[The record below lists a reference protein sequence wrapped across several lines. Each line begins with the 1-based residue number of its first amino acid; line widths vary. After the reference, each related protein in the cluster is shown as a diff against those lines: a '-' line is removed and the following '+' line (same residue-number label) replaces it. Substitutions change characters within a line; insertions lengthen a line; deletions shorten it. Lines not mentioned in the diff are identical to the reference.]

1 MNPVLK
7 EILETRKVRNGSEE
21 VPLIDEMDPEE
32 GKLIDRAFRAVK
44 PACSVEVGFAFGVS
58 TLYACDALK
67 ADNVPCRHIV
77 TDPFQT
83 SLYHGIGLANIQ
95 RAGYVGMVE
104 LHERGSEIVLP
115 QLLAEGLKIQA
126 AIIDGWHTFDHT
138 LIDFFY
144 INKMLEVGGVVIID
158 DTMFPAIQQVVDHIL
173 TYPCY
178 EIFGRTFFGRT
189 SSKPGLRTR
198 VRQKLAKRTGAK
210 FLRRPSDYGSA
221 TAFRKIAPDNRD
233 WNWNVPF

>member
-1 MNPVLK
+1 MNSVLK
-7 EILETRKVRNGSEE
+7 EILHTRKVRNGSEE
-21 VPLIDEMDPEE
+21 VPLIDEMDPQE
-32 GKLIDRAFRAVK
+32 GELIDRAFRAVK
-44 PACSVEVGFAFGVS
+44 PACSLEVGFAFGVS

-67 ADNVPCRHIV
+67 ANNVPCRHIV
-77 TDPFQT
+77 MDPFQT
-83 SLYHGIGLANIQ
+83 SLYRGIGLANIQ
-95 RAGYVGMVE
+95 GAGYVGIVE

-158 DTMFPAIQQVVDHIL
+158 DTMFPAIRQAVDHIL

-178 EIFGRTFFGRT
+178 EIFGRT
-189 SSKPGLRTR
+189 SSKPTLRAR
-198 VRQKLAKRTGAK
+198 VRQELAKRTGAK
-210 FLRRPSDYGSA
+210 FLRRSLDYGSA
-221 TAFRKIAPDNRD
+221 TAFRKIASDNRAWD
-233 WNWNVPF
+233 WHVPF